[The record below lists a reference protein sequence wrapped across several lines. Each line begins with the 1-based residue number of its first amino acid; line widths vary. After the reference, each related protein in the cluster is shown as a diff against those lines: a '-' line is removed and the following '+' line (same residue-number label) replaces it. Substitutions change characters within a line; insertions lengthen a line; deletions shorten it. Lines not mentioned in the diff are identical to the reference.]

1 LSPADAPALH
11 YRIPDFD
18 VELAFG
24 PADFV
29 QVNSAMNA
37 RMVARAVELL
47 DLSAT
52 ERVLDLFCGL
62 GNFTLPLAR
71 RAGRVLGIEADDAL
85 VAAARANAARNAIA
99 NVEFRRADLYAGQ
112 GQASWDDFSAD
123 KWLLDPPRAGAME
136 VIKRLTDP
144 LPARIVY
151 VSCYPSTLARDAAYL
166 AHSLGYE
173 FRAAGVM
180 DMFPH
185 TSHVASIALFVRPHD
200 AA

>member
-1 LSPADAPALH
+1 
-11 YRIPDFD
+11 
-18 VELAFG
+18 
-24 PADFV
+24 
-29 QVNSAMNA
+29 MNG
-37 RMVARAVELL
+37 RMVSRAVELL
-47 DLSAT
+47 ELSAT

-71 RAGRVLGIEADDAL
+71 HGARVLGIEADDAL
-85 VAAARANAARNAIA
+85 LAAARANAARNAIS
-99 NVEFRRADLYAGQ
+99 NVEFRRADLYAEHGEAPW
-112 GQASWDDFSAD
+112 GDFQAD
-123 KWLLDPPRAGAME
+123 KLLLDPPRAGAMQ

-166 AHSLGYE
+166 VSSLGYE
-173 FRAAGVM
+173 FRVAGVM

-185 TSHVASIALFVRPHD
+185 TSHVESIALFVRPHD